1 MTTRERVFASI
12 AVLLGIVASLAALEV
27 VLRVLP
33 VRSGFRMAPVSAQAP
48 VAHLEPNEP
57 YTFSTGW
64 NLENVNRGRINN
76 AGFINDQD
84 YRRQDAK
91 PLLAVVGD
99 SFIEARMVAYP
110 DTLQGRLAKALEK
123 DFRVYSFAAGGA
135 PLSQYLI
142 WARSAVRD
150 YGAAAV
156 IINVVLNDFD
166 ESYVAYRMSPAYWI
180 YVDGADEQLR
190 LQLFE
195 YRRSTLRSILS
206 KSALVRYLVNNLKLE
221 HFVQTLPLWRTASAR
236 PAAAAR
242 AEDRGDVPDDAD
254 ARRMRMSDAVIEAF
268 FRDVPAMIG
277 LPPERILFT
286 VDGYHYP
293 QSAAANAGRY
303 FDRMR
308 RTFLAKA
315 EALGYGAIDLDPYFF
330 AHYRKHGKSFEVPDD
345 GHWNAVGH
353 EVAAEAVL
361 SGDFAQRLR
370 RQP

>member
-1 MTTRERVFASI
+1 MTARERVFASI
-12 AVLLGIVASLAALEV
+12 AVLLGILAGLAGLEV
-27 VLRVLP
+27 VLRFLP
-33 VRSGFRMAPVSAQAP
+33 VQGGFRMAPVTAQAP
-48 VAHLEPNEP
+48 VAHLEPNEQ

-64 NLENVNRGRINN
+64 NLKNVNRGRINN

-142 WARSAVRD
+142 WARSAVHD
-150 YGAAAV
+150 YAARAA

-180 YVDGADEQLR
+180 YVDGVDGQLR

-195 YRRSTLRSILS
+195 YRRSTIRTILS

-221 HFVQTLPLWRTASAR
+221 HFIKTMLVPHAAPSR
-236 PAAAAR
+236 PAAGPR
-242 AEDRGDVPDDAD
+242 AEEGGDIPDDAD
-254 ARRMRMSDAVIEAF
+254 ARRMRMSYAVIEAF
-268 FRDVPAMIG
+268 FRDVPAMIE
-277 LPPERILFT
+277 LPADRILFI

-293 QSAAANAGRY
+293 QGAAANAGRY

-308 RTFLAKA
+308 RAFLAKA

-330 AHYRKHGKSFEVPDD
+330 AHYRKHGESFEVPDD
-345 GHWNAVGH
+345 GHWNAIGH
-353 EVAAEAVL
+353 EVAADAVL
-361 SGDFAQRLR
+361 SSDFLQRLR